1 MTKKLVQYEDKIKSK
16 PSPNH
21 KLNVAAKGKKIT
33 NITT

>member
-21 KLNVAAKGKKIT
+21 KLNMAAKGKKT
-33 NITT
+33 ANLTT